1 MQVLSFMPSTTLKEA
16 EWTKVN
22 EIMIHKLGSVL
33 WNAYLQGA
41 TGTLTTS
48 EVEAIKKAELELYGS
63 ESARAAIEAGSVS
76 STQQTQ
82 IDTNIQDFIWEHR
95 VLSEDQKIPIETV
108 VPRMPYTRIR
118 LDSLARVEVI
128 KTHLIADLWEK
139 KFVRQE
145 ALRT

>member
-1 MQVLSFMPSTTLKEA
+1 M
-16 EWTKVN
+16 
-22 EIMIHKLGSVL
+22 
-33 WNAYLQGA
+33 
-41 TGTLTTS
+41 
-48 EVEAIKKAELELYGS
+48 
-63 ESARAAIEAGSVS
+63 AIESGVVS

-108 VPRMPYTRIR
+108 VPRMPFTKLR
-118 LDSLARVEVI
+118 LDSLARVEEI

-145 ALRT
+145 LSTIRISPFQ